1 MRIAVIGSR
10 TMTMAFRLGGVEDVT
25 EVHDDGAVDAGL
37 TRTRFKELTGDA
49 EVGMIVISENAAGA
63 IRKDI
68 DRFHDQKRMLPLLL
82 ELPDTG
88 GETED
93 RMALVIR
100 RAVGIDVTR

>member
-10 TMTMAFRLGGVEDVT
+10 TMATAFRLGGVADVT
-25 EVHDDGAVDAGL
+25 EVQDGANVDGDLA
-37 TRTRFKELTGDA
+37 RTRFKELIGNA
-49 EVGMIVISENAAGA
+49 EVGMIVISESAAGA

-82 ELPDTG
+82 ELPDEG
-88 GETED
+88 GEEED
-93 RMALVIR
+93 RMAKVIR

>member
-10 TMTMAFRLGGVEDVT
+10 TMATAFRLGGVADVT
-25 EVHDDGAVDAGL
+25 EVQDGGPVDGELA
-37 TRTRFKELTGDA
+37 RTRFKELIGNA
-49 EVGMIVISENAAGA
+49 EVGMIVISEPAAGA

-68 DRFHDQKRMLPLLL
+68 DRFHDHKRMLPLLL
-82 ELPDTG
+82 ELPDEG
-88 GETED
+88 GGTED